1 MLYINLE
8 SAALFYPDLCTPLI
22 QAQCAPT
29 RCLSSCE
36 KLIFHFIEGLEIRVN
51 AVALGKKDTYLL
63 ELEHRR

>member
-1 MLYINLE
+1 MSHSLKFWMGFSL
-8 SAALFYPDLCTPLI
+8 
-22 QAQCAPT
+22 AQCVPT

-63 ELEHRR
+63 ELEHGQ